1 MTAPHIEMYSLPF
14 DDRTN
19 RYFALWRTALERTG
33 RVQMKPIPHGGLLRL
48 AFSSSGKD
56 KHRLLVIH
64 WSTVLYGSRFAS
76 KSLLQ
81 LAMNTIALLLL
92 KMRGWTIFWVM
103 HNAAAHDYPHPRI
116 DRVGRALVR
125 SCADA
130 VIVHQESTRK
140 AFANA
145 YMRPQVVHIPHG
157 HYKMIYGERSKD
169 QNKARIRYGFNPQDR
184 VFLALGMIRPYKRL
198 EDIIDA
204 FDRAPH
210 HPSGPAKLWIVGKG
224 DSSYAE
230 SLRRRSSS
238 TNIRIENRFIPDEEI
253 PAVLATASYSLFF
266 YDNSELTSGGIILS
280 LSYGVPIIS
289 RRIPAAEMALEGKSG
304 FFFESTEELS
314 ELIGRLSETIPPTPE
329 QVLEFV
335 ELPEWDSIAYSYI
348 ALYDSLH
355 D

>member
-1 MTAPHIEMYSLPF
+1 MTTPQIELYSLPF

-19 RYFALWRTALERTG
+19 RYFALWRAALERTG
-33 RVQMKPIPHGGLLRL
+33 RVQARPVPPGGLLRL
-48 AFSSSGKD
+48 ALSSSGKD

-64 WSTVLYGSRFAS
+64 WSTVIYGSRFAL

-81 LAMNTIALLLL
+81 LAMNAVALLLL

-103 HNAAAHDYPHPRI
+103 HTAAAHDSPHPRI
-116 DRVGRALVR
+116 DRLGRALVR

-140 AFANA
+140 TFANA
-145 YMRPQVVHIPHG
+145 HARPPAVHIPHG
-157 HYKMIYGERSKD
+157 HYRMIYGDRLKD
-169 QNKARIRYGFNPQDR
+169 QGEARVRYGFGPQDR
-184 VFLALGMIRPYKRL
+184 VFLAFGMIRPYKRL
-198 EDIIDA
+198 EEIIDA
-204 FDRAPH
+204 FDRAPR
-210 HPSGPAKLWIVGKG
+210 HPSSLAKLWIVGKG
-224 DSSYAE
+224 DPGYVE

-238 TNIRIENRFIPDEEI
+238 TNIRIENKFIPDEEI
-253 PAVLATASYSLFF
+253 PAVLATASYSPFF
-266 YDNSELTSGGIILS
+266 FDDSELTSGGIILS

-304 FFFESTEELS
+304 FFFESAEGLS
-314 ELIGRLSETIPPTPE
+314 ELIGRLSETIPLTPE
-329 QVLEFV
+329 QVLESV
-335 ELPEWDSIAYSYI
+335 ELPGWDTVARSYI